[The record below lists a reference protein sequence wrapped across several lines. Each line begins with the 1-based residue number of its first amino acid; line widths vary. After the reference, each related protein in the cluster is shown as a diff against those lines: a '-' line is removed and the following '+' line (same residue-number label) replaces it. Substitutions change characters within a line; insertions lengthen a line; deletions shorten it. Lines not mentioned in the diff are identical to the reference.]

1 MDKDIRDLRY
11 EYRYKYEKNRWDSIN
26 FICLEYTDGNPSK
39 VLITCRDVTAAKS
52 RELESYEALKEA
64 YGALENANQ
73 AKTRFL
79 NNMSHDIRT
88 PMNAIIGFT
97 ALAST
102 HMDRPELVK
111 DYLSKIMTS
120 SNHLLSLINDV
131 LDMSRIESGKV
142 TIEEKECSLP
152 DIMHDLKNILQA
164 DIHSKQLEF
173 LIDTVDVTDENVIC
187 DKLRLNQILLN
198 CLSNAM
204 KFTPPGG
211 TVSVRIIQKQGAPDG
226 YAAFDFKVRDTGI
239 GMSKEFMTHIFEPFE
254 RERTSTVSGIQGT
267 GLGMAITKNIVDM
280 MDGTITVES
289 EEGKGTEFTI
299 SLKFKLSGK
308 PNKVETVPE
317 LQGLRALV
325 VDDDFNTCTSVA
337 KMLASIGLKADWT
350 TLGKEAVL
358 RAEFAKENN
367 EEFHVYIIDWLMPDI
382 NGIECVRRIRKVL
395 GDDVP
400 IIILTAYDWSD
411 IEAEAI
417 EAGVT
422 AFCSKPLFLSELR
435 DTLLAAGGYL
445 SKEEPVE
452 EVDNTSFQGKSILLV
467 EDVELNRE
475 IAEVILQEAGF
486 KVDCALD
493 GLEALKK
500 VEQGADDEY
509 DLILMDIQMPVMDGY
524 EASRRIRKL
533 DNKKKASVPI
543 LALTANA
550 FEEDRRTTL
559 EAGMDGHLTKP
570 IRIDELYAA
579 IRKYLK

>member
-1 MDKDIRDLRY
+1 
-11 EYRYKYEKNRWDSIN
+11 
-26 FICLEYTDGNPSK
+26 
-39 VLITCRDVTAAKS
+39 
-52 RELESYEALKEA
+52 
-64 YGALENANQ
+64 
-73 AKTRFL
+73 
-79 NNMSHDIRT
+79 
-88 PMNAIIGFT
+88 
-97 ALAST
+97 
-102 HMDRPELVK
+102 
-111 DYLSKIMTS
+111 
-120 SNHLLSLINDV
+120 
-131 LDMSRIESGKV
+131 
-142 TIEEKECSLP
+142 
-152 DIMHDLKNILQA
+152 
-164 DIHSKQLEF
+164 
-173 LIDTVDVTDENVIC
+173 
-187 DKLRLNQILLN
+187 
-198 CLSNAM
+198 
-204 KFTPPGG
+204 
-211 TVSVRIIQKQGAPDG
+211 
-226 YAAFDFKVRDTGI
+226 
-239 GMSKEFMTHIFEPFE
+239 
-254 RERTSTVSGIQGT
+254 
-267 GLGMAITKNIVDM
+267 
-280 MDGTITVES
+280 
-289 EEGKGTEFTI
+289 
-299 SLKFKLSGK
+299 LKFKLSGK

-452 EVDNTSFQGKSILLV
+452 EVDYTSFQGKSILLV

>member
-1 MDKDIRDLRY
+1 
-11 EYRYKYEKNRWDSIN
+11 
-26 FICLEYTDGNPSK
+26 
-39 VLITCRDVTAAKS
+39 
-52 RELESYEALKEA
+52 
-64 YGALENANQ
+64 
-73 AKTRFL
+73 
-79 NNMSHDIRT
+79 
-88 PMNAIIGFT
+88 
-97 ALAST
+97 
-102 HMDRPELVK
+102 
-111 DYLSKIMTS
+111 MTS

-142 TIEEKECSLP
+142 TIEAKECSLP

-411 IEAEAI
+411 IEAEAM

-445 SKEEPVE
+445 KKEEPVE
-452 EVDNTSFQGKSILLV
+452 EIDDTMFRGKNILLV

-475 IAEVILQEAGF
+475 IAEVILKEAGF
-486 KVDCALD
+486 NVDCALD

-533 DNKKKASVPI
+533 ENKKKASVPI

-570 IRIDELYAA
+570 IRIDELCEA
-579 IRKYLK
+579 IKKYLK